1 VSEENY
7 ITRSL
12 MICTPH
18 QTLPRVIKSM
28 RWARHGARMGDR
40 RYAYG
45 VLVGEPEG
53 RSPLGKPRR
62 RWKYNIKMYPQDAG

>member
-1 VSEENY
+1 VSGENY

-12 MICTPH
+12 MICPPH
-18 QTLPRVIKSM
+18 QTLLSVIKSR
-28 RWARHGARMGDR
+28 RWARYGTRMGDR

-53 RSPLGKPRR
+53 RSPLGRPRR
-62 RWKYNIKMYPQDAG
+62 RWEYNIKTYPQDVG